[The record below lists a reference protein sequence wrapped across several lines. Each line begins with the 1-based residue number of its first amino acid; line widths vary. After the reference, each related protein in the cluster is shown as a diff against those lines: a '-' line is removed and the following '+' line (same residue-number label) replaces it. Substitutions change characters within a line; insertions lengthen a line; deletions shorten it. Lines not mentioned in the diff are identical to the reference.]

1 MRRPAVF
8 FDATVLGRK
17 SDRLRSSAPDDEWL
31 SAEEETPLRFTQF
44 GRSNGPDG
52 SHLK

>member
-17 SDRLRSSAPDDEWL
+17 SDRLHSSAPDDEWL